1 MLSSSQPLAT
11 VTSAA
16 VHVCPCTM
24 HGVHSPGCAPRGGT
38 LARRALSPA
47 LLNSCPTEGPA
58 PRGSSLYASASD
70 VRSPTFLSGC
80 FCVIS
85 VFEVLHVQVWLCL
98 CFCSGSALL
107 PESPHRHLLLFFPL
121 GSDTLPAP
129 APSSHFTPQA
139 WPPSARPWRADG
151 DREHRGAVPQRAPP
165 RTTRSPRQASASSSP
180 GRGWVEKAGLRG
192 HPGRLPGSSAV
203 AMFRV
208 SEHSCCGD
216 FAS

>member
-1 MLSSSQPLAT
+1 MLSGSQPLAT

-24 HGVHSPGCAPRGGT
+24 HGVHSPGCAPGGGT

-47 LLNSCPTEGPA
+47 LLNSCPTKGPT

-70 VRSPTFLSGC
+70 VPSPTFLSGC
-80 FCVIS
+80 FCIV
-85 VFEVLHVQVWLCL
+85 CL
-98 CFCSGSALL
+98 RG
-107 PESPHRHLLLFFPL
+107 
-121 GSDTLPAP
+121 
-129 APSSHFTPQA
+129 
-139 WPPSARPWRADG
+139 SARPGVALSVFLLGICSASRIPSPSPPSVLSSGIRHVTCTSSFLPLHPSGLASKCPSLEGRWG
-151 DREHRGAVPQRAPP
+151 RGTQGCCATAGATP
-165 RTTRSPRQASASSSP
+165 TTRSPGQASASSRP
-180 GRGWVEKAGLRG
+180 GRGRVKAGLRG

-203 AMFRV
+203 AMFQV

>member
-1 MLSSSQPLAT
+1 MVSTPPGAPLGVELWPDGHRHLRCST
-11 VTSAA
+11 A
-16 VHVCPCTM
+16 VLLKAQLRVDHPST
-24 HGVHSPGCAPRGGT
+24 PLLRTFAP
-38 LARRALSPA
+38 P
-47 LLNSCPTEGPA
+47 P
-58 PRGSSLYASASD
+58 SSLAASAS
-70 VRSPTFLSGC
+70 SLSSR
-80 FCVIS
+80 FCTS
-85 VFEVLHVQVWLCL
+85 QVWLCL
-98 CFCSGSALL
+98 CFCSESALL

-151 DREHRGAVPQRAPP
+151 DGEHRGAVPQRAPP
-165 RTTRSPRQASASSSP
+165 RTTRSPRQASALSSP
-180 GRGWVEKAGLRG
+180 GWGRVKAGLRG
-192 HPGRLPGSSAV
+192 HPGRLPHSSAV